1 MTVAQPVC
9 GRTQRLFLLGPQK
22 TESRGRSLQAPTA
35 QLCFA
40 GQSALR
46 PTKQQTKTGLV
57 IIDGLRALGSFPAV
71 VRTLLCFCDQS
82 GGVFRPS
89 SPLTCPGMKIL
100 SGGEKTKVERYS
112 GLLASKDQITQL
124 RAPNSDCACNYLLS
138 AHNSTFSHHI
148 IVIMYFLTQVVI
160 NNVHLSCAHQRPERS
175 HDTY

>member
-9 GRTQRLFLLGPQK
+9 GRTQSSFLLGPQK
-22 TESRGRSLQAPTA
+22 TESRGRSLPAPTA

-46 PTKQQTKTGLV
+46 STKQQTKAGLV

-71 VRTLLCFCDQS
+71 MRTLLCFCDQS
-82 GGVFRPS
+82 GGVFRPN

-112 GLLASKDQITQL
+112 GLLASKHKITQFSNCS
-124 RAPNSDCACNYLLS
+124 PDSDYV
-138 AHNSTFSHHI
+138 HVITYYQHI
-148 IVIMYFLTQVVI
+148 IPHFLT
-160 NNVHLSCAHQRPERS
+160 
-175 HDTY
+175 T